1 MHPVCQRFL
10 ARPVDGPAAP
20 RSFVAFN
27 ASRSSPG
34 AFFAETPAP
43 AAAAPGGLNAVCVR
57 FLGGGMACPPPVRL
71 RASGRVAV
79 SVCEPP
85 GRAPSAPVA
94 PGEAVARETSAAAA
108 AVTAAATTAAVL
120 PVSGVRVVWDV
131 REAGR
136 RGPADAG

>member
-1 MHPVCQRFL
+1 MHPVCRRFL
-10 ARPVDGPAAP
+10 ARPADGPAAP
-20 RSFVAFN
+20 RRFGAFN

-34 AFFAETPAP
+34 AFFAETPA
-43 AAAAPGGLNAVCVR
+43 AAAAPGGLNAVCAR
-57 FLGGGMACPPPVRL
+57 FLGEGVACPPPVRL

-94 PGEAVARETSAAAA
+94 PGAAVARETSAAA
-108 AVTAAATTAAVL
+108 AAATTAAVL